1 MRLLILCF
9 ALLLSGQALAD
20 RVDDWREDIS
30 LFAHELE
37 ANHISPFSH
46 LTQGAFH
53 KEIKMLKAQVPK
65 LSDAKI
71 TLELMKLARRV
82 GDGHTA
88 VHYAHAAEF
97 EFPLE
102 LYLDENQLRVI
113 GVGESYQHLLG
124 ATLVKIDQ
132 KPITEIHAALAPI
145 AQFVENPYSRDR
157 RAAQYIKYGELLAE
171 LGLIKNAQ
179 KALFTFDQQGKQWQI
194 EISSLPRKQVAERLV
209 WLERK
214 SPAVSVVQDAGIPDL
229 WYGILPKQKAMYI
242 KFTRYPNFDQMDQ
255 FGQAVLKALR
265 DRQLKRLI
273 VDFRG
278 NWGGDFYVGVW
289 LSYYLNLYDGLD
301 WNNGMYVLVDSGTF
315 SAATI
320 NATQFRQLLN
330 ARVVGEPTGSNPSG
344 VQDMGSF
351 TLPHSGLM
359 VSYSKR
365 LFRLQPEL
373 NKPLQPDAIVK
384 MQWRDWQQGTDT
396 VMKWVLN
403 EIGTAA
409 TKSRH

>member
-9 ALLLSGQALAD
+9 TLLLSSQAVAN
-20 RVDDWREDIS
+20 RVEDWRNDIS
-30 LFAHELE
+30 VFGKELE
-37 ANHISPFSH
+37 ANHFSPFVH

-53 KEIKMLKAQVPK
+53 KEIKMLKDQVPS

-71 TLELMKLARRV
+71 TIELMKLARRV

-88 VHYAHAAEF
+88 VHYAHTAER

-102 LYLDENQLRVI
+102 VYLDENQLRVI
-113 GVGESYQHLLG
+113 GVSDQFKHLLG

-157 RAAQYIKYGELLAE
+157 RAAQYIKYGDLLAE
-171 LGLIKNAQ
+171 LGLIKSPQ
-179 KALFTFDQQGKQWQI
+179 KAMFTFDQQGKQWQI
-194 EISSLPRKQVAERLV
+194 DIEALPRKQAAESIV

-214 SPAVSVVQDAGIPDL
+214 LPNVKVVQDAGIPDL
-229 WYGILPKQKAMYI
+229 WFGVLPMQKAMYI
-242 KFTRYPNFDQMDQ
+242 KFTRYPNFEQMDQ
-255 FGQAVLKALR
+255 FGQSVLKTLR
-265 DRQLKRLI
+265 DRKLKRLVI
-273 VDFRG
+273 DLRG
-278 NWGGDFYVGVW
+278 NWGGDFYVGLW

-301 WNNGMYVLVDSGTF
+301 WNKGAYVLVDSGTF

-320 NATQFRQLLN
+320 NATQYRQLLN

-384 MQWRDWQQGTDT
+384 MQWQDWQQGTDT

-403 EIGTAA
+403 EMGTVA
-409 TKSRH
+409 KSAK